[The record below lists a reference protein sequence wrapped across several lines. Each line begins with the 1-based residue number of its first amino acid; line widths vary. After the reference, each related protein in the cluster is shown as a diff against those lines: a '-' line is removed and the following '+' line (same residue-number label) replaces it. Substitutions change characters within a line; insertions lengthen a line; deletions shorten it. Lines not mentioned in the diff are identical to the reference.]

1 MKKYFLLDPDIVFL
15 NHGSYG
21 ACPKPVFESWQAW
34 QREMERNPVQFLSR
48 RSAELLRQAR
58 ERLACY
64 LGADADD
71 LVFVSNATTGVN
83 IVAKS
88 LQLRPGDEVLTTD
101 LEYGAC
107 RATLAAVCAQAGAQ
121 LVVVPVSLPLTTDA
135 FVAAMRGAMTKRTR
149 LVMMS
154 HITSP
159 TALRLPIEPVLALA
173 RQRGIATLVDG
184 AHGPGQLALDL
195 SALGADYYTG
205 NCHKWM
211 CAPKGTAFL
220 HARSE
225 HQAGLHAMVTSWGDV
240 APDGPSVWDGFI
252 GHKRFERR
260 MQWQGSRD
268 LTGFLAVPAAIDFL
282 AVNDW
287 TVQCADCHLRAMALM
302 HRVSARTGIAPIAD
316 DAFFLQMAPLP
327 VPHQDAAALR
337 KRLFDEFRIEVPV
350 TQHVGAGAA
359 RTFVRVSVQ
368 PYTSDQDLAALE
380 EALFSAMAWSDTPL
394 HARR

>member
-1 MKKYFLLDPDIVFL
+1 MLKEKFLLDPDIVFL

-21 ACPKPVFESWQAW
+21 ACPRPVFDAWQAW

-48 RSAELLRQAR
+48 RSAGLLRHAR
-58 ERLACY
+58 ERLARY

-107 RATLAAVCAQAGAQ
+107 RATLAAVCAQAGAR
-121 LVVVPVSLPLTTDA
+121 LVVVPVSLPLTTEG
-135 FVAAMRGAMTKRTR
+135 FVAAMQEAMTPRTR
-149 LVMMS
+149 LLMMS

-184 AHGPGQLALDL
+184 AHAPGQLALDL

-205 NCHKWM
+205 NCHKWL

-220 HARSE
+220 HARSA
-225 HQAGLHAMVTSWGDV
+225 HQAGLYAMVTSWGEV
-240 APDGPSVWDGFI
+240 APEGPSVWDGFI
-252 GHKRFERR
+252 GHSLFERR

-282 AVNDW
+282 AAHDW
-287 TVQCADCHLRAMALM
+287 PVLCTDCHQRAMALM
-302 HRVSARTGIAPIAD
+302 HRVSAYTGIAPIAD

-337 KRLFDEFRIEVPV
+337 SRLFDEFHIEVPV
-350 TQHVGAGAA
+350 TQHVGADGA

-368 PYTSDQDLAALE
+368 PYTSDADLLALE
-380 EALFSAMAWSDTPL
+380 TALVSLVAPASDG
-394 HARR
+394 R

>member
-1 MKKYFLLDPDIVFL
+1 MKQHFLLDPDTVFL

-21 ACPKPVFESWQAW
+21 ACPKPVFDAWQGW
-34 QREMERNPVQFLSR
+34 QREVERNPVVFLGR
-48 RSAELLRQAR
+48 RSAGLLRDAR
-58 ERLACY
+58 ERLADY

-88 LQLRPGDEVLTTD
+88 LKLAPGDEVLTTD

-107 RATLAAVCAQAGAQ
+107 RATLARVCAEAGAT
-121 LVVVPVSLPLTTDA
+121 LVVVPVPLPLTRTG
-135 FVAAMRGAMTKRTR
+135 FVAAMTDAMTPRTR
-149 LVMMS
+149 LVMLS

-159 TALRLPIEPVLALA
+159 TALRLPIEPVLAHA
-173 RQRGIATLVDG
+173 RLRGIASLIDG
-184 AHGPGQLALDL
+184 AHAPGLIPLDL

-220 HARSE
+220 HARRE
-225 HQAGLHAMVTSWGDV
+225 HQPGLFAMVTSWGDA

-252 GHKRFERR
+252 GQGLFERR

-282 AVNDW
+282 AAHDW
-287 TVQCADCHLRAMALM
+287 VARCAECHTRAMALM
-302 HRVSARTGIAPIAD
+302 HRVSARTGIAPIAAD
-316 DAFFLQMAPLP
+316 EFFLQMAPLP
-327 VPHQDAAALR
+327 VPHQDAVALR
-337 KRLFDEFRIEVPV
+337 TRLFDEFRIEVPV
-350 TQHVGAGAA
+350 TQHANAEGA

-368 PYTSDQDLAALE
+368 PYTSDADLAALE
-380 EALFSAMAWSDTPL
+380 AALFEGPAPL
-394 HARR
+394 L

>member
-1 MKKYFLLDPDIVFL
+1 MKEHFLLDPGIVFL

-21 ACPKPVFESWQAW
+21 ACPRPVFDAWQEW
-34 QREMERNPVQFLSR
+34 QREMERNPVLFLSR
-48 RSAELLRQAR
+48 RSAGLLRHAR
-58 ERLACY
+58 ERLATY
-64 LGADADD
+64 LGAAADD

-107 RATLAAVCAQAGAQ
+107 RATLASVCVQAGAR
-121 LVVVPVSLPLTTDA
+121 LVEVQVPLPLTTEG
-135 FVAAMRGAMTKRTR
+135 FVAAILGAMTPRTR

-159 TALRLPIEPVLALA
+159 TALQLPIAPVLAQA
-173 RQRGIATLVDG
+173 RALGIATLVDG
-184 AHGPGQLALDL
+184 AHAPGQIALDL
-195 SALGADYYTG
+195 TALGADYYTG

-220 HARSE
+220 HARCE
-225 HQAGLHAMVTSWGDV
+225 HHAGLYAMVTSWGEV
-240 APDGPSVWDGFI
+240 AADGPSVWDGFI
-252 GHKRFERR
+252 GQGLFERR

-282 AVNDW
+282 ATHDW
-287 TVQCADCHLRAMALM
+287 PVRSADCHHRAMALM
-302 HRVSARTGIAPIAD
+302 HRVSVRTGIAPIAD
-316 DAFFLQMAPLP
+316 DTFFLQMAPLP
-327 VPHQDAAALR
+327 VPHQDAPTLR
-337 KRLFDEFRIEVPV
+337 RRLFDEFGIEVPV
-350 TQHVGAGAA
+350 TQHVGAGGA

-368 PYTSDQDLAALE
+368 PYTSDEDLAALE
-380 EALFSAMAWSDTPL
+380 AALFST
-394 HARR
+394 